1 VARLYCVS
9 WFVADEFGRYRKG
22 KPGAQA
28 VTEEWSVDW
37 ATYLCS
43 NKNIIIAVIDGR
55 GTLGQG
61 DRSRTSIYYKMGT
74 TDIQD
79 QLSVLS

>member
-1 VARLYCVS
+1 MNPLEIRCVDHI
-9 WFVADEFGRYRKG
+9 FYRCRKG
-22 KPGAQA
+22 KPGTQA

-43 NKNIIIAVIDGR
+43 NKNIIIAIIDGR

-61 DRSRTSIYYKMGT
+61 DKTRTSIYYKMGI
-74 TDIQD
+74 TDVQD
-79 QLSVLS
+79 QLTVLL

>member
-1 VARLYCVS
+1 MIYYTSFHNVFYR
-9 WFVADEFGRYRKG
+9 FRKG

-43 NKNIIIAVIDGR
+43 NKNIIIAIIDGR

-61 DRSRTSIYYKMGT
+61 DKSRTSIYYKMGI
-74 TDIQD
+74 TDVQD
-79 QLSVLS
+79 QLSVLL